1 MLIIIAILI
10 GLALGQHIKITVSPE
25 LQALWV
31 STWTQAES
39 KALPAA
45 TATAKRIKAV
55 AVKTFAA
62 PKPDPAIQARLDA
75 LDA

>member
-1 MLIIIAILI
+1 MLIIIAMLL

-31 STWTQAES
+31 STWAQAES
-39 KALPAA
+39 KVLPAA
-45 TATAKRIKAV
+45 ASVVKRVKA
-55 AVKTFAA
+55 AM
-62 PKPDPAIQARLDA
+62 PSPDPAIQARLDA